1 MKVGI
6 IGGGALGSLFASFFA
21 NDEVHLLE
29 PVNLDHG
36 AAIHRDG
43 LVVLEEGS
51 TRTARVRVS
60 ARPDEIGVCDIVLLC
75 VKAPFTHEALASARA
90 LVGSLTLLVSLQ
102 NGFGITEILSEF
114 VPAERVFRGVTSQGS
129 TFLGPG
135 KIRHA
140 GAGKT
145 VVGPASPLASP
156 EDRKRVEEL
165 FRGARIPFEMVA
177 SVDRLVWEKLLVNV
191 GINALTGIFDVKN
204 GVLVQDEDLRA
215 ILRAAVGEAVA
226 VARAEG
232 VPFDL
237 DAEVKRVEEVARI
250 TGENVSSM
258 LQDVRARRVTE
269 IDFINGAVVR
279 LAARHG
285 METPVNRLLSILV
298 RRLSER
304 RPSE

>member
-6 IGGGALGSLFASFFA
+6 IGGGALGSLFASFFT
-21 NDEVHLLE
+21 NDDVHLLE
-29 PVNLDHG
+29 PVNLEHG
-36 AAIHRDG
+36 VAINRDG
-43 LVVLEEGS
+43 LVVLEEES
-51 TRTARVRVS
+51 THTARVRVS
-60 ARPDEIGVCDIVLLC
+60 ARPDEIGMCDVVLLC
-75 VKAPFTHEALASARA
+75 VKAPFTREALASARA
-90 LVGSLTLLVSLQ
+90 LVGPHTLLVSLQ

-145 VVGPASPLASP
+145 VVGPASPSASP
-156 EDRKRVEEL
+156 EDRGRMEKL
-165 FRGARIPFEMVA
+165 FRGAQIPFEMVA

-191 GINALTGIFDVKN
+191 GINALTGIFDVRN
-204 GVLVQDEDLRA
+204 GVLVQDEELRSV
-215 ILRAAVGEAVA
+215 LRAAVGEAVA

-279 LAARHG
+279 LGARHG
-285 METPVNRLLSILV
+285 VETPVNRLLSVLV
-298 RRLSER
+298 RKLSER
-304 RPSE
+304 RPSD